1 MLQRRFWSTDNWMG
15 PRLSL
20 CHRCDV
26 NCRYFI
32 WGGWERVMRPI
43 QNQLVQWVIL
53 KMILSVFFSTFFW
66 SWWQRRCVWNGRIF
80 RADVNC
86 HSYQRCLPVF
96 NDAFKIN
103 RQTLRRMTTKNVIIA
118 MVMKWKVWYCGN
130 GTALDCRRAFSC
142 FLFSKDSPRP
152 RHHIPIPRVDV
163 RLCRKKENHHQHLH
177 RMPSR
182 SQ

>member
-1 MLQRRFWSTDNWMG
+1 MPSLWCQ
-15 PRLSL
+15 LSL
-20 CHRCDV
+20 FHL
-26 NCRYFI
+26 
-32 WGGWERVMRPI
+32 GRVRKGYATNSKSTRSMGYSENDTFRF
-43 QNQLVQWVIL
+43 L
-53 KMILSVFFSTFFW
+53 FSTFFW

-103 RQTLRRMTTKNVIIA
+103 RRTLRRMTTKNVIIA
-118 MVMKWKVWYCGN
+118 MVMKWKVWHCGN

>member
-1 MLQRRFWSTDNWMG
+1 MPSLWCQ
-15 PRLSL
+15 LSL
-20 CHRCDV
+20 FHL
-26 NCRYFI
+26 
-32 WGGWERVMRPI
+32 GRVRKGYATNSKSTRSMGYSENDTFRF
-43 QNQLVQWVIL
+43 
-53 KMILSVFFSTFFW
+53 FFSTFFW

-103 RQTLRRMTTKNVIIA
+103 RRTLRRMTTKNVIIA
-118 MVMKWKVWYCGN
+118 MVMKWKVWYCGS